1 MKIFKPFEMKYITK
15 RRQSMDS
22 ANDSVSKILDFITN
36 MLAVC
41 SEVSQKNL
49 HLFLGWK
56 LNKKY
61 VIIRTFRWHLE
72 DWTLE
77 LKKDRISVDNY

>member
-1 MKIFKPFEMKYITK
+1 MKIFKPFEMKFITK

-41 SEVSQKNL
+41 SGVSQKNL
-49 HLFLGWK
+49 HLFLG
-56 LNKKY
+56 
-61 VIIRTFRWHLE
+61 
-72 DWTLE
+72 
-77 LKKDRISVDNY
+77 